1 MLLAESAVLLCFHTV
16 RMSFLVLRHVV
27 VALFA
32 FCTCQC
38 NLCAHDFHLH
48 LNYRSSHLPLRYL
61 ILSIKKRPK
70 LFHSP
75 VYYTIEIS
83 IRQGIFVDLWGLAVG
98 FMGAGSRI
106 YGGWPS
112 VQGAAGQ
119 GSLLTGVYWFRL
131 PVWISCPAPRCIL
144 KPSLSMSD
152 EYGHKI
158 YVLCTGFSEGPRARF
173 NGTACGI
180 DIVHQ
185 YNIIYT
191 GRQGGCSEGLLQ
203 VL

>member
-48 LNYRSSHLPLRYL
+48 LYYRSSHLPLRYL

-98 FMGAGSRI
+98 FMGVGRVYRSGWERTHWGQMGRPGHAEDGRSRN
-106 YGGWPS
+106 GLGEAC
-112 VQGAAGQ
+112 QGATGRDGDGLLWARQ
-119 GSLLTGVYWFRL
+119 GSPGGLRIDGAGTNALGQTGGAGHTVGGY
-131 PVWISCPAPRCIL
+131 L
-144 KPSLSMSD
+144 K
-152 EYGHKI
+152 I
-158 YVLCTGFSEGPRARF
+158 
-173 NGTACGI
+173 
-180 DIVHQ
+180 IVHA
-185 YNIIYT
+185 
-191 GRQGGCSEGLLQ
+191 R
-203 VL
+203 